1 MCEMERDGLT
11 TMHYFNTNN
20 MLFKTKN
27 TYNVDQI
34 TNYFQYVNTIFIKN
48 LTMRELR
55 LQCIAH
61 IINTCI
67 YFIFSNSMKLVFIL
81 HLSMVSKD
89 MNHNL

>member
-1 MCEMERDGLT
+1 MGRDGLT
-11 TMHYFNTNN
+11 PMHYLNKNN

-34 TNYFQYVNTIFIKN
+34 TNYFQYVNNIFIKN
-48 LTMRELR
+48 YLTMQGLR

-67 YFIFSNSMKLVFIL
+67 YFIFSNSMKLIFIL

-89 MNHNL
+89 IYYNL

>member
-1 MCEMERDGLT
+1 MGRDRLT
-11 TMHYFNTNN
+11 PMHYLNENN

-34 TNYFQYVNTIFIKN
+34 TNYFQYVHNIFIKN
-48 LTMRELR
+48 LTMQGLR

-67 YFIFSNSMKLVFIL
+67 YFIFSNSMKLIFTL

-89 MNHNL
+89 IKYIL

>member
-1 MCEMERDGLT
+1 
-11 TMHYFNTNN
+11 

-34 TNYFQYVNTIFIKN
+34 TNYFQYVNTIFIEN
-48 LTMRELR
+48 LTMQGLR